1 MEKDKLNEHIDSIL
15 NILNTD
21 SGWELERL
29 YENITGKDYCETYD
43 DFVKIE
49 AILKSENIAELR
61 PSGMFFITP
70 KGIDIVNSGGYLKY
84 KDSIALKQQLQHRKE
99 LLEVDQLQWN
109 KKTRKQTMW
118 ISLIALLISIISIIM
133 NIIDKIDK

>member
-1 MEKDKLNEHIDSIL
+1 MGKDKLNEHIDSIL
-15 NILNTD
+15 NTLNTD

-29 YENITGKDYCETYD
+29 YENITGKKYCDTYD

-61 PSGMFFITP
+61 SSGMYYITP

-84 KDSIALKQQLQHRKE
+84 KYSIAQKQQLQDQKE
-99 LLEVDQLQWN
+99 LLEIDQLKWN
-109 KKTRKQTMW
+109 KKTRKQTIW
-118 ISLIALLISIISIIM
+118 ISWIALAISLISIII
-133 NIIDKIDK
+133 NIIDKINK